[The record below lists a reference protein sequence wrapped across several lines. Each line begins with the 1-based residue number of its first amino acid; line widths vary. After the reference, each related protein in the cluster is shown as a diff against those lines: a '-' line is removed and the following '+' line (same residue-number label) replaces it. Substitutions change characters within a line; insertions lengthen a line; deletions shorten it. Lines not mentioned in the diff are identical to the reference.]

1 MSMLTLKTCS
11 FVGIIIQIL
20 LETVKTERMVMQGVE
35 HIRALLD

>member
-1 MSMLTLKTCS
+1 MALKTRS

-20 LETVKTERMVMQGVE
+20 PETVKTERMVMQGIE